1 MTPQLTTKENRD
13 HLDQCLEHYR
23 KARKGLDDLATGVP
37 GRKPI
42 HPQYVAKVV
51 NELASEDAVFTCDV
65 GTPTIWAARY
75 LTMNGKRRLLGS
87 YNHGSMANA
96 LPQAIGAQA
105 AFPGRQVVSL
115 SGDGGL
121 AMLMGDL
128 LTLKQLNLP
137 VKIVV
142 FNNGALA
149 FIELEMKA
157 AGILDFATDLHNPNF
172 AEVAK
177 AIGFF
182 GARVEHPEEL
192 GGALKEAFLYD
203 GPALIDIV
211 TNRQELSMPPTIE
224 LKQALGFSLW
234 MARAVL
240 NGRGDELIDLA
251 KTNLFR

>member
-1 MTPQLTTKENRD
+1 
-13 HLDQCLEHYR
+13 
-23 KARKGLDDLATGVP
+23 LDDLATGVP

-42 HPQYVAKVV
+42 HPQFIAKVV
-51 NELASEDAVFTCDV
+51 DQLASEDAVFSCDV

-75 LTMNGKRRLLGS
+75 LTTNGKRRLLVS
-87 YNHGSMANA
+87 FSHGSMANA

-128 LTLKQLNLP
+128 LTLKQLTLP

-157 AGILDFATDLHNPNF
+157 AGILDFATDLKNPNF
-172 AEVAK
+172 AEVGQSDWTLWRPGR
-177 AIGFF
+177 IPGRTGRRIEGGFCPRRA
-182 GARVEHPEEL
+182 G
-192 GGALKEAFLYD
+192 
-203 GPALIDIV
+203 
-211 TNRQELSMPPTIE
+211 LS
-224 LKQALGFSLW
+224 
-234 MARAVL
+234 
-240 NGRGDELIDLA
+240 
-251 KTNLFR
+251 

>member
-1 MTPQLTTKENRD
+1 
-13 HLDQCLEHYR
+13 
-23 KARKGLDDLATGVP
+23 
-37 GRKPI
+37 
-42 HPQYVAKVV
+42 
-51 NELASEDAVFTCDV
+51 
-65 GTPTIWAARY
+65 
-75 LTMNGKRRLLGS
+75 
-87 YNHGSMANA
+87 MANA

-115 SGDGGL
+115 SGDCRL

-142 FNNGALA
+142 FNNSALA

-177 AIGFF
+177 AIGLF
-182 GARVEHPEEL
+182 GARVESPEEL
-192 GGALKEAFLYD
+192 GGALKDAFAHD
-203 GPALIDIV
+203 GPGLIDVV

-224 LKQALGFSLW
+224 LRQALGFSLW
-234 MARAVL
+234 MAKAVL